1 MDIGQDR
8 LYDELCERSYQH
20 SLQMLDILSDEFREE
35 NLWECDELSYYLY
48 RREIRKYKKLSR
60 EEEQELIILKC
71 SGDKEAFL
79 KLVKTNLGYVVHVA
93 RKFMN
98 YGVPLNDLISE
109 GNIGLIKA
117 VGNLMERGFSVRTY
131 AKYWIVSS
139 IQNVIDHYGIQV
151 KWPAELNDIKR
162 KTDKYISYFEK
173 SNSRLPSDEEV
184 SESLRIPLSKIQEV
198 LAGNK
203 VEVSIDRLI
212 SHIVGDGVADVGE
225 ILLQLNHEPD
235 LNPYSTDEDMFLES
249 VSIEI
254 DEALHKLHDR
264 ERDILKMFF
273 GLGCLEMSLEEI
285 AYRLGLTRERVRQ
298 IKEKAIRRLKG
309 QKSRELRKYLG

>member
-20 SLQMLDILSDEFREE
+20 AVQMLDALSDEFRKEH
-35 NLWECDELSYYLY
+35 LRECEVLSHNIYSN
-48 RREIRKYKKLSR
+48 EIRRIKKLSLK
-60 EEEQELIILKC
+60 EELELIERKC
-71 SGDKEAFL
+71 RGDKEAFWE
-79 KLVKTNLGYVVHVA
+79 LVKANLRYVVRVA
-93 RKFMN
+93 LKYQN
-98 YGVPLNDLISE
+98 HGIVLNELISE

-117 VGNLMERGFSVRTY
+117 
-131 AKYWIVSS
+131 
-139 IQNVIDHYGIQV
+139 IQNIKNYGWHVRRYAFYLVRSEILAAIGKYGFRV
-151 KWPAELNDIKR
+151 KLSSDLYGVDR
-162 KTDKYISYFEK
+162 KTEKYVTDFEK
-173 SNSRLPSDEEV
+173 ENGILPSAEEIAD
-184 SESLRIPLSKIQEV
+184 SLGIPVQKIEDI
-198 LAGNK
+198 LEYSG
-203 VEVSIDRLI
+203 VEISIDSLASQI
-212 SHIVGDGVADVGE
+212 AGDGVADVGE
-225 ILLQLNHEPD
+225 ILLRLNHEPD

-285 AYRLGLTRERVRQ
+285 AYRFDLTRERVRQ